1 MYAACIVANYQAVEK
16 GMCQELFME
25 FKNCVQQKVS
35 QDKQGGFMLGRQ
47 RLQELDE
54 RSVDF
59 QNDSSLRFKSSSKP
73 SEDGDCL
80 DSVQKW
86 NF

>member
-59 QNDSSLRFKSSSKP
+59 QNDSSLRFNSSSKP